1 MSQNNLNI
9 NSTKNINKVYD
20 IKLHKSV
27 TENLK
32 KDFKINK
39 ELYIISF
46 FILAYYIIFYYKPM
60 YGAIIAFKEFVPIKG
75 IWGSKWVGFK
85 HFMDF
90 FNSFYFWRLLKNTIW
105 ISINSLIFGF
115 PAPIIL
121 ALLINEIKSK
131 LFKRSVQTITY
142 IPHFI
147 SLVVICGLIKEFTGD
162 TGVINYVIT
171 AFGGEAVTML
181 SIPKLFMPV
190 YVVSGIWQEVGWG
203 AIIYLASLTS
213 IDMELYEASYI
224 DGANRWKQTLHITLP
239 GIAPTIIIMLILRMG
254 SILNVGFEK
263 VMLLYNPSIYET
275 SDVISTYVY
284 RKGILEF
291 NWSFSTAV
299 GLFNSV
305 VNFIFVIAANSI
317 SRRVNDTSLW

>member
-1 MSQNNLNI
+1 MNQNNLNI
-9 NSTKNINKVYD
+9 NSIKNITKVYD

-27 TENLK
+27 TENIK

-90 FNSFYFWRLLKNTIW
+90 FNSFYFGRLLKNTIW

-147 SLVVICGLIKEFTGD
+147 SLVVICGLIKDFTSD

-171 AFGGEAVTML
+171 AFSGEAITML

-203 AIIYLASLTS
+203 AIIYLASLTG

-254 SILNVGFEK
+254 NILNVGFEK